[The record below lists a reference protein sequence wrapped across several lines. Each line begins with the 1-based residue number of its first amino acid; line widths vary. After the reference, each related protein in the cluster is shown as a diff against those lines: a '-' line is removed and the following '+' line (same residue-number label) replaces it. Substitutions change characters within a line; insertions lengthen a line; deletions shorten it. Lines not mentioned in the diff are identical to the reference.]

1 MKGLKYVTLL
11 IFIMAFATFS
21 IDMAGAAVNVYIN
34 ATMPYDILYSGEMS
48 SATVTIK
55 NNENFPIRVYSV
67 GVHYEWMPENVFTSM
82 DFGGGYVQV
91 ESNGMATLGQLLI
104 HCDDN
109 ASIGYH
115 SFYYKV
121 QLEWYNSYTGA
132 WLNETVTQ
140 PGTIY
145 VESPQKP
152 YALQELQFANRT
164 VSDAKNA
171 NFSSRR
177 AVQDLQYAIDSLNDG
192 WSAYSQNDYA
202 RAINCSHA
210 AIDFISDAK
219 IAERGYQENASEVE
233 KIVMRVSDKLSS
245 LNSTDDPGI
254 RSAMGEAQE
263 YLNKT
268 RQCMDAE
275 DFAAAMKYANLADES
290 AENALKLQ
298 FYSSLKASEREEAKK
313 KADAAMD
320 SARTSLDSA
329 LNMTGESSR
338 SILDDAKEKLGDAAV
353 LFSQGDYD
361 NATIAANVA
370 ASLVAQANA
379 EEASYRMLLA
389 RNKIA
394 SAGDLKSQ
402 EAKALLDEAKAEYN
416 QSEYDYG
423 GGRIAEAAGHAAS
436 SMRLIDDAMLAE
448 RKWRDENPIYAAAPG
463 FEALAAIAAMGAA
476 WVLCRKC

>member
-11 IFIMAFATFS
+11 IFIVAFAAFS
-21 IDMAGAAVNVYIN
+21 INMAGAAVNVYIN
-34 ATMPYDILYSGEMS
+34 ATMPYDILYRGEMS
-48 SATVTIK
+48 AANVTIK
-55 NNENFPIRVYSV
+55 NNENFPVRVYSV
-67 GVHYEWMPENVFTSM
+67 GVHYDWMPENVFSSV

-121 QLEWYNSYTGA
+121 QLEWYNSYAGA
-132 WLNETVTQ
+132 WLNDTVMQ

-164 VSDAKNA
+164 VSDAKSE

-177 AVQDLQYAIDSLNDG
+177 AIQSLQQAIDSLNNG
-192 WSAYSQNDYA
+192 WSAYSQSDYST
-202 RAINCSHA
+202 AINCSHD

-219 IAERGYQENASEVE
+219 IAEMGYHENASEVE
-233 KIVMRVSDKLSS
+233 KIVIRVSDKLNS
-245 LNSTDDPGI
+245 LNSTDDPGV
-254 RSAMGEAQE
+254 RSAIVEALD

-268 RQCMDAE
+268 RQCLDSE
-275 DFAAAMKYANLADES
+275 DFAGATRYANLADES

-298 FYSSLKASEREEAKK
+298 FYSSLKASQTEEAKK
-313 KADAAMD
+313 KASMAMD
-320 SARTSLDSA
+320 SAQASLDGA

-338 SILDDAKEKLGDAAV
+338 SMLDDAREKLGDASIM
-353 LFSQGDYD
+353 FSQGDYT

-370 ASLVAQANA
+370 ASLVSQANA
-379 EEASYRMLLA
+379 EEAGYRMLLA
-389 RNKIA
+389 KNRIA
-394 SAGDLKSQ
+394 SAGGLKCQ
-402 EAKALLDEAKAEYN
+402 EAKALLDEAKEEYN

-423 GGRIAEAAGHAAS
+423 GGRITEAAGHAAS
-436 SMRLIDDAMLAE
+436 SMKLVDDAMLAE
-448 RKWRDENPIYAAAPG
+448 KKWRDENPIYAAAPG
-463 FEALAAIAAMGAA
+463 FEALIAIAAMGAI
-476 WVLCRKC
+476 WVLRRKG